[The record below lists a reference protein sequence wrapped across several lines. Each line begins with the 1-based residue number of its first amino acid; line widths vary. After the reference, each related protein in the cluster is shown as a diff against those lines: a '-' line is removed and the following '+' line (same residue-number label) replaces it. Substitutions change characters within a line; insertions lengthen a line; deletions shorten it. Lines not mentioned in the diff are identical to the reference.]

1 MTVTEP
7 SSPYLKEAMQILSSH
22 HGKTLSLEQ
31 REKLAIELAANMLN
45 EANRTMTGAEKRIQT
60 ELSRMMRDPIGK
72 VFTTHMTDQCFRSHS
87 PSRVADQLVHL
98 LNQLGIPKYLGYTK
112 RFSLGVFELLGRTFS
127 WLFVPLATFMLRH
140 ATARVILPGEKEA
153 LKKHMA
159 KRRQEG
165 VRLNINHLGEAIL
178 GEAEAKRRLDVY
190 LKDLS
195 ADDIEYVSVKTS
207 TIYSQIHLLGWD
219 KTLEALS
226 TRLRELYSTAKRYTF
241 TKADGT
247 KVPKFVNLDMEE
259 YRDLELTKE
268 LFMKV
273 LNEPEF
279 LHHSAGIVLQAYLP
293 NSHDIQKELTQWAM
307 ERVKKGGAPIKIR
320 IVKGANLAMEQFE
333 ASLRD
338 WHQAPYRKK
347 SDVDANYKKMVTYGC
362 EKSHAHAVH
371 LGVASHNLFDIA
383 YAMLLRAENSVEKE
397 ISFEMLE
404 GMADHIRRVVQKLAK
419 DILLYCPVATKED
432 FQSAIAYLIRR
443 LDENTGPDNFLR
455 VTFGLRPGAP
465 EWEEQV
471 LLFANACR
479 EMNTVYTTPRRTQ
492 DKNNPPIHL
501 SISEPFENEPD
512 TDFSL
517 RCNREWAGKIIS
529 QWKQLNIGKIPL
541 VISGQEMQTESE
553 GTGADPANPEQVLYR
568 YSMAAWEHIDKA
580 LTCAK
585 QHEEKWGETLPE
597 KRCELLSRAAQK
609 MREKRGDLI
618 GAMMADGGKAVLEAD
633 PEVSEAIDFAEYYL
647 RSMKKMHACK
657 DIEWSP
663 KGTILVAPP
672 WNFPISIPA
681 GGILAALVT
690 GNCVLFKPAPEA
702 VLSGWELVKAL
713 WEAGIPKEV
722 LQFINC
728 PDDPVGS
735 KLIADARLNCIILTG
750 ATSTA
755 TLFMRLRPGL
765 DLCAETGGKNAI
777 IVTALADRDLAIKDT
792 VTSAFGHNGQKCSAC
807 SLLVLE
813 AEIYDDLHFRKQL
826 KDAVESLKIGAC
838 WDCSCKI
845 TPLIREPHDTLLRG
859 FLNLENGEE
868 WLVQP
873 KRDPKNLNLWSPGIK
888 IGVKEGSFMHQTE
901 LFGPVLAVMRA
912 RNLEH
917 AINIV
922 NATPYGLTSGL
933 QSLDEREQKVWME
946 KIEAGNCY
954 INRGITGA
962 IVRRQPFG
970 GTKASSFGNAA
981 KAGGPSYIMQFA
993 RPQEVS
999 LPQEKQPI
1007 SEDVNKLSLIL
1018 QKYNLSAEELGIW
1031 FASTANYA
1039 YWSRHYAEDHDPSK
1053 IIGQDNILRY
1063 RPHNKIC
1070 FRVQEQDSVLGILR
1084 VLAAAMSCSAP
1095 LHVSWSK
1102 DNVHI
1107 KVRDFAAA
1115 MSCGAPLHVTWSKDN
1130 VRIKV
1135 RDHLIHLSSLFHI
1148 SEENDDHFN
1157 ERVKQGQFRRVR
1169 MISQPSNPLIF
1180 AASQSATFLDHAPVL
1195 SNGRFELLHYLR
1207 EICFSIDYHRYGNLG
1222 MREGEPRKP
1231 LH

>member
-1 MTVTEP
+1 MTGTEP
-7 SSPYLKEAMQILSSH
+7 SSSYLKEAIQILFSN

-45 EANRTMTGAEKRIQT
+45 EANRTMTRVEKRIQA

-72 VFTTHMTDQCFRSHS
+72 VFTTDMTDQCFRSHKS
-87 PSRVADQLVHL
+87 ERVADQLVYL
-98 LNQLGIPKYLGYTK
+98 LNQLGIPKYLNWTK
-112 RFSLGVFELLGRTFS
+112 RFSLGVFQLLGHTFS
-127 WLFVPLATFMLRH
+127 WLFVPMATFMLRH

-178 GEAEAKRRLDVY
+178 GEAEARRRLDVY

-195 ADDIEYVSVKTS
+195 GEDIEYVSVKIS

-226 TRLRELYSTAKRYTF
+226 ARLREFYRVAMHHTF

-273 LNEPEF
+273 LSEPEF
-279 LHHSAGIVLQAYLP
+279 LQHSAGIVLQAYLP
-293 NSHDIQKELTQWAM
+293 DSHGIQKELTEWAM

-320 IVKGANLAMEQFE
+320 IVKGANLAMEQHE

-338 WHQAPYRKK
+338 WEQAPYRKK

-362 EKSHAHAVH
+362 EKDHAHAVH

-383 YAMLLRAENSVEKE
+383 YAMLLCAENNVEKE
-397 ISFEMLE
+397 VTFEMLE
-404 GMADHIRRVVQKLAK
+404 GMADHIRRVVQKLTK

-455 VTFGLRPGAP
+455 VTFGLKPGTP

-492 DKNNPPIHL
+492 DKNIPPAHL
-501 SISEPFENEPD
+501 SLSAPFENEPD

-517 RCNREWAGKIIS
+517 HRNREWANTIINK
-529 QWKQLNIGKIPL
+529 WKSLNIEKIPL
-541 VISGQEMQTESE
+541 VISGHDIQTDSE
-553 GTGADPANPEQVLYR
+553 GTGADPSDPERVLYR
-568 YSMAAWEHIDKA
+568 YSMAAWEHVEKA
-580 LTCAK
+580 LVCAK
-585 QHEEKWGETLPE
+585 QHEDKWGKTSVEE
-597 KRCELLSRAAQK
+597 RCKLLSQAAQK

-618 GAMMADGGKAVLEAD
+618 GVMMADGGKAVLEAD

-663 KGTILVAPP
+663 KGTILVTPP
-672 WNFPISIPA
+672 WNFPVSIPA

-690 GNCVLFKPAPEA
+690 GNCVLFKPAPES
-702 VLSGWELVKAL
+702 VLSGWEFVKTL

-728 PDDPVGS
+728 PDEPVGS
-735 KLIADARLNCIILTG
+735 KLIADPRVNCIILTG

-755 TLFMRLRPGL
+755 KLFMRLRPGL
-765 DLCAETGGKNAI
+765 DLSAETGGKNAI

-813 AEIYDDLHFRKQL
+813 AEVYDDLHFRKQL
-826 KDAVESLKIGAC
+826 KDAVESLKIGPC
-838 WDCSCKI
+838 WECSCKV
-845 TPLIREPHDTLLRG
+845 TPLIREPHDALLRG

-873 KRDPKNLNLWSPGIK
+873 KRDPKNPNLWSPGVK

-912 RNLEH
+912 KDLEH

-933 QSLDEREQKVWME
+933 QSLDEREKKIWME

-981 KAGGPSYIMQFA
+981 KAGGPNYVMQFA
-993 RPQEVS
+993 RPQEVA
-999 LPQEKQPI
+999 LPQEKHPL
-1007 SEDVNKLSLIL
+1007 SEDVNNLSSVL
-1018 QKYNLSAEELGIW
+1018 QKYHLSAGELGVW

-1039 YWSRHYAEDHDPSK
+1039 YWSKHYAEDHDPSK

-1063 RPHNKIC
+1063 RPHKKIC
-1070 FRVQEQDSVLGILR
+1070 FRIQETDSVLDILR
-1084 VLAAAMSCSAP
+1084 VLAAAISCGAH

-1102 DNVHI
+1102 DNAHI
-1107 KVRDFAAA
+1107 
-1115 MSCGAPLHVTWSKDN
+1115 N
-1130 VRIKV
+1130 V
-1135 RDHLIHLSSLFHI
+1135 RDHLAHLSSLFHI
-1148 SEENDDHFN
+1148 SEENDDHFS

-1169 MISQPSNPLIF
+1169 MISKPSDSLKI

-1207 EICFSIDYHRYGNLG
+1207 EISFSIDYHRYGNLG
-1222 MREGEPRKP
+1222 LREGEHRKP